1 MELDHVQL
9 AIPAG
14 SEDVCDTFYVGL
26 LGFTPLKKPDELAG
40 RGGRWYVAGSH
51 QVHLGVDPVF
61 TPATKAHLAL
71 RYEDYDELL
80 TRLDAAGVTLTPDT
94 SLPGVTRC
102 YVHDPVGNRL
112 ELVKN

>member
-1 MELDHVQL
+1 
-9 AIPAG
+9 
-14 SEDVCDTFYVGL
+14 
-26 LGFTPLKKPDELAG
+26 
-40 RGGRWYVAGSH
+40 
-51 QVHLGVDPVF
+51 VF

-71 RYEDYDELL
+71 RYDDFDELL